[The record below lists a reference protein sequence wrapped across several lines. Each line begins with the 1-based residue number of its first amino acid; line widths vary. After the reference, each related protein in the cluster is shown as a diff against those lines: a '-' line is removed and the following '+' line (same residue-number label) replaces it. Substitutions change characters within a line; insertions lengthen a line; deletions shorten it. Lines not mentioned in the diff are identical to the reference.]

1 MALVRPFGLWL
12 LLWSA
17 PLPAQS
23 VSIELTPRADL
34 NLKVA
39 AGDRSTTSA
48 LGMALG
54 RSLGCTLID
63 VQEQAR
69 GAGWEFRAGCSGVF
83 KRRGQVVD
91 GQLKFAGFRQALIKA
106 KVDEIEMDVG
116 VPNAPYARAVFP
128 RSWERTSHD
137 GVVHRTT
144 TAEPRELSA
153 RAIHVSTGY
162 RTLELAVIFGPLP
175 FTVLLGA
182 LLVAKLNRAAAKAVC
197 MDLRALWFSYLN
209 AAAWG
214 LTGLFLIWAALW
226 GAISGA
232 VGGDMDVWA
241 LYNAWNGGS
250 VWTGR
255 MLAAFFYFTPALL
268 VAELCM
274 WWTPRAFVTLREPRY
289 TTLDSMR
296 VLVLPAASLIVPA
309 YLTIGGFSA
318 LGNGDLLNAF
328 LRLWL
333 AFLSGMLLGVVQR
346 RARTRRVTVLA
357 SGELWDRLRAL
368 AGRCG
373 VELTQL
379 QVAPLRAGVITE
391 PLEAGDGRVAVSDYV
406 LEKLEPAEIEAA
418 VARQWSL
425 PFRRFPDAGRV
436 LVFLAALCVGMAVSL
451 GTLVVVNVPL
461 AALQLLLKIHTPVA
475 PTQLAGPMAIAWAV
489 LVWRLMQRWLA
500 RRADRRAVALVGNAE
515 AVKSAAAKLA
525 AMQMAPGKWGGSSGL
540 PEVKFAVTELAP
552 PSLPDPAEIQ

>member
-1 MALVRPFGLWL
+1 
-12 LLWSA
+12 
-17 PLPAQS
+17 
-23 VSIELTPRADL
+23 
-34 NLKVA
+34 
-39 AGDRSTTSA
+39 
-48 LGMALG
+48 
-54 RSLGCTLID
+54 
-63 VQEQAR
+63 
-69 GAGWEFRAGCSGVF
+69 
-83 KRRGQVVD
+83 
-91 GQLKFAGFRQALIKA
+91 
-106 KVDEIEMDVG
+106 
-116 VPNAPYARAVFP
+116 
-128 RSWERTSHD
+128 
-137 GVVHRTT
+137 
-144 TAEPRELSA
+144 
-153 RAIHVSTGY
+153 
-162 RTLELAVIFGPLP
+162 
-175 FTVLLGA
+175 
-182 LLVAKLNRAAAKAVC
+182 
-197 MDLRALWFSYLN
+197 
-209 AAAWG
+209 
-214 LTGLFLIWAALW
+214 
-226 GAISGA
+226 
-232 VGGDMDVWA
+232 
-241 LYNAWNGGS
+241 
-250 VWTGR
+250 
-255 MLAAFFYFTPALL
+255 
-268 VAELCM
+268 
-274 WWTPRAFVTLREPRY
+274 
-289 TTLDSMR
+289 
-296 VLVLPAASLIVPA
+296 
-309 YLTIGGFSA
+309 
-318 LGNGDLLNAF
+318 
-328 LRLWL
+328 
-333 AFLSGMLLGVVQR
+333 MLLGVVQR